1 MFTYYSDRASVL
13 SHLFSLKLFSN
24 LSPVTTET
32 SIENDKCC
40 NGAQINNSLFPHSC
54 ESHSAKQISCLS
66 VDNCSKLLYL
76 EETKVHHLSS
86 ISMDWTLLID
96 RQAANCRNT
105 SDEVFPRIYLGDR
118 YEKYFRLKISMITV
132 LQDIQIYMCI
142 SSYKKIRTMKCTH
155 TM

>member
-1 MFTYYSDRASVL
+1 MIEYCSIIIAPHIILIELSYY
-13 SHLFSLKLFSN
+13 HIYFSLTFFSN
-24 LSPVTTET
+24 VSPATTET
-32 SIENDKCC
+32 SIENDKYC
-40 NGAQINNSLFPHSC
+40 NGAQINKSLFPHSC

-105 SDEVFPRIYLGDR
+105 SDEVFPSIYLGDR
-118 YEKYFRLKISMITV
+118 YEKYVYSLTLISF
-132 LQDIQIYMCI
+132 QI
-142 SSYKKIRTMKCTH
+142 KCTH

>member
-1 MFTYYSDRASVL
+1 MIINSVYNHIYCLNISLIELPYYHIYFRL
-13 SHLFSLKLFSN
+13 NFFSN

-40 NGAQINNSLFPHSC
+40 NGAQIKNSLFPHSC

-118 YEKYFRLKISMITV
+118 YEKYSYHLTLKSFHWLLI
-132 LQDIQIYMCI
+132 
-142 SSYKKIRTMKCTH
+142 
-155 TM
+155 

>member
-1 MFTYYSDRASVL
+1 M
-13 SHLFSLKLFSN
+13 
-24 LSPVTTET
+24 SPVTTET

-40 NGAQINNSLFPHSC
+40 NGAQIENSLFPHSC

-118 YEKYFRLKISMITV
+118 YEKYFYYLTLIPRNMI
-132 LQDIQIYMCI
+132 LNWHHYLNYYHYNC
-142 SSYKKIRTMKCTH
+142 
-155 TM
+155 